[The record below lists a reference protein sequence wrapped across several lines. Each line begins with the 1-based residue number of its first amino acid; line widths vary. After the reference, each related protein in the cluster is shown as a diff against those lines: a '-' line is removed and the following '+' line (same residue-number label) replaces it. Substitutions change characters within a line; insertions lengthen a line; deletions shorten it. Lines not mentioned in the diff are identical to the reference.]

1 MSEPPSSMVNPGGA
15 FALRASVQRLS
26 TIIFAAIIVLSSVL
40 LSFIV
45 YAGWSANS
53 NAIEREQQLIENSVN
68 QRVVQT
74 LGEDKSVAWWDDAV
88 LAMRAPK
95 EHAAFIRSNFGV
107 FLTETYGHSEVYI
120 LGGDSKPMFAYAGKD
135 LPPAAFEARRKLVQP
150 ILTAIRNRTD
160 DGLVT
165 RDQDF
170 TYTSARYRDL
180 I

>member
-26 TIIFAAIIVLSSVL
+26 TIIFAAIIVLSSAL

-95 EHAAFIRSNFGV
+95 QHAAFIRSNFGP
-107 FLTETYGHSEVYI
+107 FLSETYGQTEIYI
-120 LGGDSKPMFAYAGKD
+120 IGGNDKPIFAYAGHD
-135 LPPAAFEARRKLVQP
+135 LPPDAFEARRPLVQP
-150 ILTAIRNRTD
+150 IITAIRNR
-160 DGLVT
+160 
-165 RDQDF
+165 
-170 TYTSARYRDL
+170 S
-180 I
+180 

>member
-1 MSEPPSSMVNPGGA
+1 MVNPGGA

-26 TIIFAAIIVLSSVL
+26 TIIFAAIIVLSSAL

-88 LAMRAPK
+88 LAMR
-95 EHAAFIRSNFGV
+95 RSRP
-107 FLTETYGHSEVYI
+107 S
-120 LGGDSKPMFAYAGKD
+120 
-135 LPPAAFEARRKLVQP
+135 
-150 ILTAIRNRTD
+150 
-160 DGLVT
+160 
-165 RDQDF
+165 
-170 TYTSARYRDL
+170 
-180 I
+180 